1 MLSFFFVSTS
11 SISTSIET
19 ACYNTVFDRLDDDGS
34 GTVEF
39 GEFMR
44 TFGPAIAGE
53 TMPIMMDGEE
63 RQVRVCAFN
72 RI

>member
-1 MLSFFFVSTS
+1 
-11 SISTSIET
+11 
-19 ACYNTVFDRLDDDGS
+19 VFDRLDDDGS

>member
-1 MLSFFFVSTS
+1 M
-11 SISTSIET
+11 
-19 ACYNTVFDRLDDDGS
+19 FDRLDDDGS

-63 RQVRVCAFN
+63 RQVGLKGLGLCEGSL
-72 RI
+72 